1 MEVEPPGLGVGLNA
15 GNPLFGLFLGASGPS
30 GGVQLQLHLDGS
42 STLAASAGFVFFP
55 GDTAASEVVGAMSK
69 WGTLGQLSVESEMA
83 TGFKS
88 AELSLPSLTVSPL
101 SNRVPLGFKKLKAS
115 YAAETGAW
123 TGEATL
129 FSVPSGVPGLMF
141 GPVESDVPSLTVK
154 GDDRRAGCSGRI
166 QRGIGVGI

>member
-1 MEVEPPGLGVGLNA
+1 M
-15 GNPLFGLFLGASGPS
+15 
-30 GGVQLQLHLDGS
+30 
-42 STLAASAGFVFFP
+42 
-55 GDTAASEVVGAMSK
+55 
-69 WGTLGQLSVESEMA
+69 ESEMA

-141 GPVESDVPSLTVK
+141 GPVESDGPSLTVK
-154 GDDRRAGCSGRI
+154 VTIGGRGVPGEFSGYRC
-166 QRGIGVGI
+166 RDLT